1 MFNVPNNIVTDVDSF
16 RMLKKRL
23 WKGGIICNG
32 VCENYLSD
40 PTLVVLHCVLYVVGL
55 HVFW

>member
-23 WKGGIICNG
+23 WKGGMG

-40 PTLVVLHCVLYVVGL
+40 PSLVDLHCVLYVVWL

>member
-23 WKGGIICNG
+23 WKGGMGGGGCQ
-32 VCENYLSD
+32 NYLSD
-40 PTLVVLHCVLYVVGL
+40 PSLVD
-55 HVFW
+55 